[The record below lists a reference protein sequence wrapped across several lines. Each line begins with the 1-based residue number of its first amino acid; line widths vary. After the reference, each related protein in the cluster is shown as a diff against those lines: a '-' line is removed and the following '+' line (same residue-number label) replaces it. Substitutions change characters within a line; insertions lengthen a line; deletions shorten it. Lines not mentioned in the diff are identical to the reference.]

1 MKFPPE
7 SAKPR
12 LDAIRK
18 ARAWWSGED
27 LPKHSGEPFWTA
39 EAPLPGV
46 QWTDSAMRPE
56 HRVHV
61 PIAADLA
68 LVSADYIFGGGIE
81 LDDDANEL
89 AEAIGLHTLA
99 PTAAEKASG
108 MGEVYLRWGWR
119 DETVPML
126 TIVDADRV
134 VPTWSWGRLVA
145 ADVWAELEKHNG
157 FKWAHMEEHRPG
169 VISHRLYKITT
180 GDWIPSSLTSHP
192 ETSGLAPRV
201 PLPAPLAGRLAIVD
215 IINAQPKVRRKGG
228 ASDTE
233 GSESIMAGVDES
245 WSSMQR
251 DIRLGKGR
259 VVVPEWMLTRTN
271 TSLGGVYFD
280 NSAEVFSPVGSGGG
294 DESPKDA
301 MTAIQFA
308 LRITEH
314 LDAVRDGVQRIVSS
328 GGYSPE
334 SLIANRQQLPEAAA
348 ARRLR
353 ETASLRT
360 TQRKIKLWRPALAEV
375 LSSLLVVARN
385 LPAVPDVSVSIRSSF
400 APDVAETAN
409 VVQALT
415 AGRAAS
421 IETKVRMLHPT
432 WTPTEVAD
440 EVAKIREDGGGGADV
455 PRMLQQL
462 YLAVGKVI
470 TIEEA
475 RAIANQ
481 GGAGLTGPGPVVP

>member
-7 SAKPR
+7 SARPR

-39 EAPLPGV
+39 GEPLPGI
-46 QWTDSAMRPE
+46 QWTDSVMRPE

-68 LVSADYIFGGGIE
+68 LVSADYIFGAGIE
-81 LDDDANEL
+81 LEPPADEV
-89 AEAIGLHTLA
+89 AEAVGLHTLA

-134 VPTWSWGRLVA
+134 VPIFSWGRLVG
-145 ADVWAELEKHNG
+145 ADVWADLEKHNG
-157 FKWAHMEEHRPG
+157 HRWAHVEQHRPG
-169 VISHRLYKITT
+169 VIEHRLYRVTS
-180 GDWIPSSLTSHP
+180 GDWTAASLTSHP
-192 ETSGLAPRV
+192 ATSGLVPRI
-201 PLPAPLAGRLAIVD
+201 PLPGPLADRLALVGIV
-215 IINAQPKVRRKGG
+215 NAQPKVRRAGG

-233 GSESIMAGVDES
+233 GSEDIMAGVDES

-280 NSAEVFSPVGSGGG
+280 NSAEVFSPVGGGD

-301 MTAIQFA
+301 MSIVQFA

-334 SLIANRQQLPEAAA
+334 SLISNRQQLPEAAA
-348 ARRLR
+348 ARRMR

-360 TQRKIKLWRPALAEV
+360 TQRKIKLWRPALIEV
-375 LSSLLVVARN
+375 LQALLVVSRG
-385 LPAVPDVSVSIRSSF
+385 LDAVPVVPLSIRSSF

-409 VVQALT
+409 VVQALH
-415 AGRAAS
+415 AGGAAS

-432 WTPTEVAD
+432 WLPEQVAE
-440 EVAKIREDGGGGADV
+440 EVAKIREDMAAAA
-455 PRMLQQL
+455 P
-462 YLAVGKVI
+462 A
-470 TIEEA
+470 
-475 RAIANQ
+475 
-481 GGAGLTGPGPVVP
+481 PPPVVP